1 MMPAVVPWIL
11 VLLVSACVVLM
22 AAELWE
28 LLVLTLGAVDLLRRR
43 ASATDA
49 GNRVLL
55 KSTLT
60 AAVSVIAVPPDASAD
75 SLHFIRRLLNLHY
88 GQYEVLVVLND
99 PSEAEL
105 AVWKEEFRLEPS
117 PRSPATLI
125 ETAPVRYVFSSGGSD
140 YLIVVAKSKGDL
152 ADSLNAGVNL
162 AAGPYVAIAD
172 SHTRFSESALLRL
185 IRPVLRDPENIV
197 GACTWSSPSPALGIA
212 GRVQT
217 LEYLRTLLWRSAGL
231 SRWNACLPPPGSLV
245 LLNRDTLAKARGF
258 RAGSLAMVVHLYAL
272 ARAQGRPNRIELVP
286 DPDTQ
291 PLNLPAGES
300 LREPLLRDRSDVRD
314 ALRLFGG
321 LCLNFGA
328 VGWVAV
334 PAMWFGQYFRP
345 LLEAA
350 ALVFALLALV
360 LDRPEAYPGCAL
372 LGLTLALRILV
383 SMTAV
388 ILNEAVARPDATPGE
403 LAALFFSSIYSPLR
417 FFSYAVNWRR
427 YFSKPSRPI
436 RP

>member
-1 MMPAVVPWIL
+1 MPALVPWIM
-11 VLLVSACVVLM
+11 VLLVSACLVLI

-28 LLVLTLGAVDLLRRR
+28 LLVLTLGAVEVVHRR

-55 KSTLT
+55 KSSLT
-60 AAVSVIAVPPDASAD
+60 PAVSVIASPPDASAD
-75 SLHFIRRLLNLHY
+75 SLLFVRRLLNLHY
-88 GQYEVLVVLND
+88 GQHEVLVVLNG

-117 PRSPATLI
+117 RRSPGTLLK
-125 ETAPVRYVFSSGGSD
+125 TAPVRNVFSSGGSD
-140 YLIVVAKSKGDL
+140 YLIVIAKSKGDL

-162 AAGPYVAIAD
+162 AAGPYVAVAD
-172 SHTRFSESALLRL
+172 SHARFSESALLRL
-185 IRPVLRDPENIV
+185 IRPVLRDPENII
-197 GACTWSSPSPALGIA
+197 GACTWSWPSAAPGIA

-258 RAGSLAMVVHLYAL
+258 RAGNLAMVIHLYAL
-272 ARAQGRPNRIELVP
+272 ARAQGRPSRIELVP
-286 DPDTQ
+286 DLDTQ
-291 PLNLPAGES
+291 PLNLPA
-300 LREPLLRDRSDVRD
+300 RENLPERLFRDRSDVRD
-314 ALRLFGG
+314 ALRLFGS
-321 LCLNFGA
+321 LFLNFGA

-334 PAMWFGQYFRP
+334 PAMWFDRYFRP

-350 ALVFALLALV
+350 ALAFGLVALV
-360 LDRPEAYPGCAL
+360 LNRLEAAPGCAL
-372 LGLTLALRILV
+372 LGLTFALRILV

-388 ILNEAVARPDATPGE
+388 ILNEAVERPDTTPAE
-403 LAALFFSSIYSPLR
+403 LAALFFSSIPECLGYR
-417 FFSYAVNWRR
+417 YARVWKRR
-427 YFSKPSRPI
+427 GTTA
-436 RP
+436 

>member
-1 MMPAVVPWIL
+1 MTPAMVPWIL
-11 VLLVSACVVLM
+11 VLLVTVCLVLM

-28 LLVLTLGAVDLLRRR
+28 LLVLTLGAVEVVRRR

-55 KSTLT
+55 KSSLT
-60 AAVSVIAVPPDASAD
+60 PAVSVIAVPPDASAD
-75 SLHFIRRLLNLHY
+75 SLLFIRRLLNLHF
-88 GQYEVLVVLND
+88 GQHEVLVVLND

-117 PRSPATLI
+117 RRSPGTSLQ
-125 ETAPVRYVFSSGGSD
+125 TAPVRNVFCSGGSD
-140 YLIVVAKSKGDL
+140 YLMVMVKSKGDL

-162 AAGPYVAIAD
+162 AAGPYVAIAN

-185 IRPVLRDPENIV
+185 IRPVLRDPENVI
-197 GACTWSSPSPALGIA
+197 GACTWSSPSTALGIA

-217 LEYLRTLLWRSAGL
+217 LAYLRTLLWRSGGL

-258 RAGSLAMVVHLYAL
+258 RAGSLAMVIHLYAL
-272 ARAQGRPNRIELVP
+272 ARAKGRPNRIELVP

-291 PLNLPAGES
+291 PSNLPARES
-300 LREPLLRDRSDVRD
+300 LREGLLRDRSDVRD
-314 ALRLFGG
+314 ALRLFGS
-321 LCLNFGA
+321 LFLNFGA
-328 VGWVAV
+328 IGWVAV

-345 LLEAA
+345 LLEAS
-350 ALVFALLALV
+350 ALV
-360 LDRPEAYPGCAL
+360 LGLLAFILNRVQASPGCAL
-372 LGLTLALRILV
+372 LGLTFALRILV

-388 ILNEAVARPDATPGE
+388 ILNEAVEKPDTTPGQ
-403 LAALFFSSIYSPLR
+403 LAALFFSSIPECLGYR
-417 FFSYAVNWRR
+417 YAQFWKR
-427 YFSKPSRPI
+427 SRTAG
-436 RP
+436 